1 MARLRTC
8 KALLLLLFDGCAPA
22 RLYEGPRLDPAQRV
36 VVDLG
41 HGTTA
46 VSIDSTPVEG
56 RSFELRPGSHL
67 FRIRIER
74 PLKVKGLPI
83 SLGQECLEEI
93 DATAETNY
101 VFVARISKSQVAKS
115 NYKPK
120 LLWIRH
126 SLESRIENRTSNTS
140 SRLVACSGRL
150 SCLMVGSSAW
160 KSETINCEA
169 FAKKNSQ

>member
-1 MARLRTC
+1 MAPLRAC
-8 KALLLLLFDGCAPA
+8 KTLLLLLFVGCAPA

-36 VVDLG
+36 LVDLG

-56 RSFELRPGSHL
+56 RSFELRPGSHI

-93 DATAETNY
+93 DAIAGTNY
-101 VFVARISKSQVAKS
+101 IFAARISTSQVAKS
-115 NYKPK
+115 NYKPEMR
-120 LLWIRH
+120 WIRH
-126 SLESRIENRTSNTS
+126 NLESRIENRTSNTS
-140 SRLVACSGRL
+140 SRLVACSERL

-160 KSETINCEA
+160 NSEMINCED